1 MGEQMIKVAIVEDD
15 SQYIDTLKEYIARFM
30 RENGVS
36 IELNIFTDGK
46 QIVFDYEPVYDII
59 LMDIEMAGLDGM
71 SAAEKIRET
80 DRDVIIIFITNMAQ
94 YAISG
99 YEVNAVDFI
108 LKPVNRYSF
117 AIKIKRAISRT
128 AKKNDNAIQIK
139 MDGTIFLVH
148 MYQIMYLEVDGHYV
162 IFHTTQGDY
171 KEYTTLKLAQKRI
184 NSSHFVQCNQS
195 FLINMK
201 YIESVSRESVTVGG
215 TVIYISRKM
224 KTEFMNAV
232 LDFLGGMNP

>member
-1 MGEQMIKVAIVEDD
+1 MIRIAIVEDEPTERD
-15 SQYIDTLKEYIARFM
+15 RIKVYLEEIAQEDQTQFDIEQYSSGMAFVMSGMK
-30 RENGVS
+30 
-36 IELNIFTDGK
+36 
-46 QIVFDYEPVYDII
+46 DYDLV
-59 LMDIEMAGLDGM
+59 LMDIDMPNLNGIETAKALRKVDQ
-71 SAAEKIRET
+71 SAT
-80 DRDVIIIFITNMAQ
+80 LIFVTNMAQ

-99 YEVNAVDFI
+99 YEVNAFDFI

>member
-1 MGEQMIKVAIVEDD
+1 MVLIRIAIVEDEPTERD
-15 SQYIDTLKEYIARFM
+15 RIKVYLEEIAQEDQTQFDIEQYSSGMAFVMSGMK
-30 RENGVS
+30 
-36 IELNIFTDGK
+36 
-46 QIVFDYEPVYDII
+46 DYDLV
-59 LMDIEMAGLDGM
+59 LMDIDMPNLNGIETAKALRKVDQ
-71 SAAEKIRET
+71 SAT
-80 DRDVIIIFITNMAQ
+80 LIFVTNMAQ

-215 TVIYISRKM
+215 TIIYISRKM

>member
-1 MGEQMIKVAIVEDD
+1 MVLIRIAIVEDEPTERD
-15 SQYIDTLKEYIARFM
+15 RIKVYLEEIAQEDQTQFDIEQYSSGMAFVM
-30 RENGVS
+30 RGM
-36 IELNIFTDGK
+36 K
-46 QIVFDYEPVYDII
+46 DYDLV
-59 LMDIEMAGLDGM
+59 LMDIDMPNLNGIETAKALRKVDQ
-71 SAAEKIRET
+71 SAT
-80 DRDVIIIFITNMAQ
+80 LIFVTNMAQ

-99 YEVNAVDFI
+99 YEVNAIDFI

-171 KEYTTLKLAQKRI
+171 KEYTTLKPAQKRI

-215 TVIYISRKM
+215 TIIYISRKM

>member
-1 MGEQMIKVAIVEDD
+1 MIRIAIVEDEPTEID
-15 SQYIDTLKEYIARFM
+15 RIKVYLEEIAQEDQTQFDIEQYSSGMAFVM
-30 RENGVS
+30 RGM
-36 IELNIFTDGK
+36 K
-46 QIVFDYEPVYDII
+46 DYDLV
-59 LMDIEMAGLDGM
+59 LMDIDMPNLNGIETAKALRKVDQ
-71 SAAEKIRET
+71 SAT
-80 DRDVIIIFITNMAQ
+80 LIFVTNMAQ

-99 YEVNAVDFI
+99 YEVNAIDFI

-215 TVIYISRKM
+215 TIIYISRKM

>member
-1 MGEQMIKVAIVEDD
+1 MVLIRIAIVEDEPTERD
-15 SQYIDTLKEYIARFM
+15 RIKVYLEEIAQEDQTQFDIEQYSSGMAFVM
-30 RENGVS
+30 RGM
-36 IELNIFTDGK
+36 K
-46 QIVFDYEPVYDII
+46 DYDLV
-59 LMDIEMAGLDGM
+59 LMDIDMPNLNGIETAKALRKVDQ
-71 SAAEKIRET
+71 SAT
-80 DRDVIIIFITNMAQ
+80 LIFVTNMAQ

-99 YEVNAVDFI
+99 YEVNAIDFI

-215 TVIYISRKM
+215 TIIYISRKM

-232 LDFLGGMNP
+232 LDFLGGVNP

>member
-1 MGEQMIKVAIVEDD
+1 MVLIRIAIVEDEPTERD
-15 SQYIDTLKEYIARFM
+15 RIKVYLEEIAQEDQTQFDIEQYSSGMAFVM
-30 RENGVS
+30 RGM
-36 IELNIFTDGK
+36 K
-46 QIVFDYEPVYDII
+46 DYDLV
-59 LMDIEMAGLDGM
+59 LMDIDMPNLNGIETAKALRKVDQ
-71 SAAEKIRET
+71 SAT
-80 DRDVIIIFITNMAQ
+80 LIFVTNMAQ

-99 YEVNAVDFI
+99 YEVNAIDFI

-215 TVIYISRKM
+215 TIIYISRKM

>member
-1 MGEQMIKVAIVEDD
+1 MVLIRIAIVEDEPTERD
-15 SQYIDTLKEYIARFM
+15 RIKVYLEEIAQEDQTQFDIEQYSSGMAFVM
-30 RENGVS
+30 RGM
-36 IELNIFTDGK
+36 K
-46 QIVFDYEPVYDII
+46 DYDLV
-59 LMDIEMAGLDGM
+59 LMDIDMPNLNGIETAKALRKVDQ
-71 SAAEKIRET
+71 SAT
-80 DRDVIIIFITNMAQ
+80 LIFVTNMAQ

-215 TVIYISRKM
+215 TIIYISRKM

>member
-59 LMDIEMAGLDGM
+59 LMDIEMPGLDGM

-94 YAISG
+94 YAIKG
-99 YEVNAVDFI
+99 YQVRARSYI
-108 LKPVNRYSF
+108 LKPVDYYSF
-117 AIKIKRAISRT
+117 EMELKGAIGTLSR
-128 AKKNDNAIQIK
+128 KKNDSLLFQLIDSGRNRRSRQK
-139 MDGTIFLVH
+139 YLRSKQLQWCSGIFL
-148 MYQIMYLEVDGHYV
+148 
-162 IFHTTQGDY
+162 
-171 KEYTTLKLAQKRI
+171 
-184 NSSHFVQCNQS
+184 
-195 FLINMK
+195 
-201 YIESVSRESVTVGG
+201 
-215 TVIYISRKM
+215 
-224 KTEFMNAV
+224 
-232 LDFLGGMNP
+232 